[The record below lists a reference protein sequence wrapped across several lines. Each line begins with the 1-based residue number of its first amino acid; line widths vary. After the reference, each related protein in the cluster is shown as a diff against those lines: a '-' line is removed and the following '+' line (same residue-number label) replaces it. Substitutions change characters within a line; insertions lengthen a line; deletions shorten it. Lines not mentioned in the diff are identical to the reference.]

1 VKSSCLR
8 QTAVAVSLGLSIA
21 AASPTRAADIP
32 APAKAPV
39 LPAPH
44 SAWTFEFSPYLWA
57 AGISGDVAL
66 GPAVPPVG
74 IDVGFD
80 TIFNHL
86 RMAFMGVFEVRY
98 EKWGLIADLA
108 YLYVKADARGPAGFV
123 NAELRD
129 KTFFTTSAGAYRFV
143 DQPTF
148 WIDAIAGGRAW
159 WLSDKITITAP
170 GPVTL
175 SITRDQS
182 WFDPIVG
189 LRARAYVTPQFY
201 VQAYG
206 DVGGFS
212 VGAKSDWQI
221 AGLVGYEYSRAVTFF
236 GGYRYL
242 AVDYDRNGYV
252 FDVALSGPV
261 FGATFK
267 F

>member
-1 VKSSCLR
+1 MLI
-8 QTAVAVSLGLSIA
+8 AVFVALSA
-21 AASPTRAADIP
+21 AAGSQARAADIP
-32 APAKAPV
+32 PTVKAPV
-39 LPAPH
+39 LAAPH

-57 AGISGDVAL
+57 AGINGDVAL

-80 TIFNHL
+80 TILKHL
-86 RMAFMGVFEVRY
+86 RMTFMAVFEARY
-98 EKWGLIADLA
+98 EKWGLIADLS

-123 NAELRD
+123 EAELKD
-129 KTFFTTSAGAYRFV
+129 KTFFATIAGAYRFV
-143 DQPTF
+143 DQQTF

-159 WLSDKITITAP
+159 WLSDTLKITGP
-170 GPVTL
+170 GPIAI

-201 VQAYG
+201 LQAYG
-206 DVGGFS
+206 DVGGFG
-212 VGAKSDWQI
+212 VGAKSDWQV
-221 AGLVGYEYSRAVTFF
+221 AGLVGYEYSRSVTFF
-236 GGYRYL
+236 GGYRHL
-242 AVDYDRNGYV
+242 AVNYDNDGYV